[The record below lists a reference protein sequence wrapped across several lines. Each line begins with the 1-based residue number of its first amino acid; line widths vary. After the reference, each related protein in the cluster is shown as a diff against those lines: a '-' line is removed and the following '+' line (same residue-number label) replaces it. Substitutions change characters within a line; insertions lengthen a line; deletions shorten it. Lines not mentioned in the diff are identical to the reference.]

1 MDISGIRALVSGVNQ
16 ADTAN
21 VVQLTVLKKAIDV
34 NAQSALQLIQA
45 ASNIIPSNPAH
56 LGSRIDVRA

>member
-1 MDISGIRALVSGVNQ
+1 MDISGIRSSVSGVSQ
-16 ADTAN
+16 ADAAN

-45 ASNIIPSNPAH
+45 ASNVITSNPPH

>member
-1 MDISGIRALVSGVNQ
+1 MDISGTRALVARVNQ

-21 VVQLTVLKKAIDV
+21 VVQLTVLKKSIDV

-45 ASNIIPSNPAH
+45 ASNIIPSNPPH
-56 LGSRIDVRA
+56 LGTRVDTYA

>member
-1 MDISGIRALVSGVNQ
+1 MDISGIRSLVSGVNQ

-45 ASNIIPSNPAH
+45 ASNIIPSNQPH